1 MTEQVIIEFIP
12 DFSKLETG
20 LDQVAKTGKVD
31 VKSFKDLQ
39 AAIDTTATDTQG
51 LIKQFKDV
59 GGAAVKMGQ
68 SVEQAFGEGIQDALD
83 QAGVSVKEFEAAL
96 KKANTPAA
104 SVKKELM
111 ALKNEMAKLKAEGK
125 DTGKEFDTL
134 RNRAGKLSDAIAD
147 ANAEIKNAG
156 SDTRNIDNVVG
167 SISALAGGY
176 AAVQGAAALFGEEN
190 EDLQKALLKVNG
202 AMALATGL
210 QQVLTAVQK
219 EGAVTKLA
227 DSVATGAQTAATSLY
242 TFVLGGATVATRIF
256 RAALL
261 ATGIGALVVVVIAL
275 VNAMSDFGEETE
287 TAADAQ
293 ERLAKATAN
302 LNEALEQQINL
313 TNDIADLNILRAKAA
328 GKTEAEITAIER
340 KAITDRI
347 ALRAKAIDQAIKEGL
362 TISEITKQQSDDIT
376 ALQKFDLEQQI
387 KALKAREA
395 ANEARKKAEEKIQAE
410 LKKLKDEEIEHD
422 NEIARY
428 KKKVNDEIYENEMKH
443 LAKMRAAQ
451 VAFYNRI
458 LEDFKK
464 SRADEK
470 AEWERLDNERRES
483 MAKSSDIEIARR
495 KSAADAQLAETIQ
508 NAQNSIAIAER
519 VASVFTLLTAAQTA
533 QSNAMIANKRKEVD
547 ELLKAGAITAKAA
560 EARQKQIDKL
570 EARAKQQQAE
580 REKKAAVFQAVLSIP
595 KAFLQ
600 GLSQGGVYLAAVY
613 AALAA
618 VEAAVIISQPVPKFF
633 RGKKDNYAGPG
644 VVGDM
649 GSEIVER
656 DGRMFLYTK
665 PTQTYLGAKDK
676 VYTAGE
682 TKKILHNT
690 SISTTIKPAKQEK
703 FDYDR
708 FAKAIPA
715 NAVNINIDKD
725 FITESVAK
733 GLTQNKYMDRRY
745 SSR

>member
-20 LDQVAKTGKVD
+20 LEQVAKTGKVD
-31 VKSFKDLQ
+31 VKSFTDLQ
-39 AAIDTTATDTQG
+39 KAIDTTATDTQG
-51 LIKQFKDV
+51 LIKQFKEV
-59 GGAAVKMGQ
+59 GSASVKMGK
-68 SVEQAFGEGIQDALD
+68 SVEDAFGAGIQDALD
-83 QAGVSVKEFEAAL
+83 QAGVSVNEFEQAL
-96 KKANTPAA
+96 KKAATPAA
-104 SVKKELM
+104 SVKKELRLLQEQM
-111 ALKNEMAKLKAEGK
+111 ARLKAEGK

-134 RNRAGKLSDAIAD
+134 RSRAGKLSDAIAD
-147 ANAEIKNAG
+147 TSAEIKNAG
-156 SDTRNIDNVVG
+156 SDTRNLDNVVG
-167 SISALAGGY
+167 TISALAGGY
-176 AAVQGAAALFGEEN
+176 AAVQGAMALFGEEN

-210 QQVLTAVQK
+210 QQALTSVQK
-219 EGAVTKLA
+219 EGSIAKLA

-242 TFVLGGATVATRIF
+242 TFVLGGATVATRVF

-275 VNAMSDFGEETE
+275 VSAMSDFGEETE
-287 TAADAQ
+287 SAADAQ
-293 ERLAKATAN
+293 DRLAKATAN
-302 LNEALEQQINL
+302 LNEALEQQISL
-313 TNDIADLNILRAKAA
+313 TNDISDLNILRAKAA

-347 ALRAKAIDQAIKEGL
+347 ALRQRAIDQAIKDGL
-362 TISEITKQQSDDIT
+362 TIKEIAEAQNADIT

-387 KALKAREA
+387 KAQKAREA
-395 ANEARKKAEEKIQAE
+395 ANEARRKADEKIQAE
-410 LKKLKDEEIEHD
+410 LKRLKDEEIEHD

-451 VAFYNRI
+451 VAFYNKI

-470 AEWERLDNERRES
+470 AEWERLDKERMES
-483 MAKSSDIEIARR
+483 FERSANAEIAAR
-495 KSAADAQLAETIQ
+495 KKAEDEKFATIVE
-508 NAQNSIAIAER
+508 NAQTSISIAER
-519 VASVFTLLTAAQTA
+519 VANVFNLLTAAQTA
-533 QSNAMIANKRKEVD
+533 QSNAMIASKRKEVD

-580 REKKAAVFQAVLSIP
+580 REKKAAVFQAVLAIP

-600 GLSQGGVYLAAVY
+600 GLSQGGIYLAAIY

-618 VEAAVIISQPVPKFF
+618 VEAAAIISQPVPKFF
-633 RGKKDNYAGPG
+633 RGKKGNYEGPG
-644 VVGDM
+644 IVADM
-649 GSEIVER
+649 GSEIVEKN
-656 DGRMFLYTK
+656 GRMFLYTK

-676 VYTAGE
+676 VYTASE
-682 TKKILHNT
+682 TRKILHNT
-690 SISTTIKPAKQEK
+690 NISTTIKPAPQKE

-708 FAKAIPA
+708 FAKAIPKD
-715 NAVNINIDKD
+715 AVNINIDKD
-725 FITESVAK
+725 FITESVARGMTK
-733 GLTQNKYMDRRY
+733 NKYMDRRY